1 MIYARIMRNEV
12 RRKRGALAAVFA
24 FILLSA
30 LLLAAGSGLIA
41 ELSGSLDG
49 LFTQAKTPH
58 VVQMHA
64 GELDRAPIEKWG
76 LAHDL
81 VEDAQVVEMITV
93 DGAALRLPRADGP
106 EANSV
111 MDISFVV
118 QNERFDYLLDMRNAV
133 ATVGRGSIGVPV
145 YYAEERGVSPGDRVT
160 VATSGFSREYTVGA
174 IIRDSQMNPAI
185 VHSKRFLVHPA
196 DFAELR
202 ARFPETEYLVE
213 FRLADPGRAG
223 EVSADYQASGLP
235 SRGPTVDQDLF
246 RLLNGLSDGI
256 VAAVVIVLS
265 LLLMLIA
272 VLCLRFT
279 ILATVEE
286 DYREIGVMKAI
297 GMPRRRIRDV
307 YLLKYIVIG
316 ASAAFAGFLA
326 SRPLT
331 GLLTDNIARYIGPST
346 AGAARLLVPAGA
358 AAVVFLLVYLSA
370 VVVLRR
376 FNRVSAVEA
385 LHAGT
390 RVESPRPGRALP
402 LRAGK
407 PFDLNLYLGT
417 RDALVRLKLFGLLIF
432 VFFFAAAVTLVPLHF
447 LSTMRSPQFITYMG
461 IGRSDIRIDL
471 RQTGESQEHFE
482 RVAATVAADEDVE
495 RFAVLTTSRAT
506 LLRENGERESF
517 TVETGDVGVFP
528 LEYLE
533 GTAPRAETQIALSHL
548 NSRDLGLE
556 VGDTMRLSTN
566 GDLRELRVV
575 GVYQDITDG
584 GRTAKATFPHDPGGV
599 VARTVS
605 LDLKPGVST
614 VEKLR
619 EYGAAFDTAR
629 VTGLEEYLEQTL
641 GTTITGLL
649 TVTLGALLLGLA
661 VSVLI
666 TSLFFRMLIARD
678 ARRIAIMRSLGF
690 SQRAIRVQYLTTA
703 LLLMFLGIVAGTL
716 FSNTIGPRVVSV
728 LWSFMGAARIEFV
741 IDPVQ
746 AYIIVPSL
754 LMLAVGV
761 TTLLNVSAIKAQNI
775 TAVIAE

>member
-1 MIYARIMRNEV
+1 
-12 RRKRGALAAVFA
+12 
-24 FILLSA
+24 
-30 LLLAAGSGLIA
+30 
-41 ELSGSLDG
+41 
-49 LFTQAKTPH
+49 
-58 VVQMHA
+58 
-64 GELDRAPIEKWG
+64 
-76 LAHDL
+76 
-81 VEDAQVVEMITV
+81 
-93 DGAALRLPRADGP
+93 
-106 EANSV
+106 
-111 MDISFVV
+111 
-118 QNERFDYLLDMRNAV
+118 
-133 ATVGRGSIGVPV
+133 
-145 YYAEERGVSPGDRVT
+145 
-160 VATSGFSREYTVGA
+160 
-174 IIRDSQMNPAI
+174 
-185 VHSKRFLVHPA
+185 
-196 DFAELR
+196 
-202 ARFPETEYLVE
+202 
-213 FRLADPGRAG
+213 
-223 EVSADYQASGLP
+223 
-235 SRGPTVDQDLF
+235 
-246 RLLNGLSDGI
+246 
-256 VAAVVIVLS
+256 
-265 LLLMLIA
+265 
-272 VLCLRFT
+272 
-279 ILATVEE
+279 
-286 DYREIGVMKAI
+286 
-297 GMPRRRIRDV
+297 
-307 YLLKYIVIG
+307 
-316 ASAAFAGFLA
+316 
-326 SRPLT
+326 
-331 GLLTDNIARYIGPST
+331 
-346 AGAARLLVPAGA
+346 
-358 AAVVFLLVYLSA
+358 
-370 VVVLRR
+370 
-376 FNRVSAVEA
+376 
-385 LHAGT
+385 
-390 RVESPRPGRALP
+390 
-402 LRAGK
+402 
-407 PFDLNLYLGT
+407 
-417 RDALVRLKLFGLLIF
+417 
-432 VFFFAAAVTLVPLHF
+432 
-447 LSTMRSPQFITYMG
+447 MRSPQFITYMG